1 MEPTMNRP
9 DLNYVKREL
18 QASVAVKQAVLADST
33 LVQLITDTGQLLIRA
48 YEAGHKLLIAG
59 NGGSAADA
67 QHIAAEFVGQFNF
80 DRPGLPALALTTDSS
95 VMTSVSNDYGYDKVF
110 RRQVE
115 VHGAAG
121 DVFLGI
127 STSGNSANILEA
139 AQAAQ
144 SRGLVTIGLTGQTG
158 GKLHDLCDYCICV
171 PSNDTPRVQEAHMLI
186 GHTLCAMA
194 ELAIFGGD

>member
-1 MEPTMNRP
+1 MNLP

-144 SRGLVTIGLTGQTG
+144 SRGLVTIGLTGQAG

-194 ELAIFGGD
+194 ELAIFGEGIKHG

>member
-1 MEPTMNRP
+1 MNRP
-9 DLNYVKREL
+9 GLEYVKCEL
-18 QASVAVKQAVLADST
+18 QSSIAVKQAVLADDT
-33 LVQLITDTGQLLIRA
+33 LMQLITDTGQLLIRV
-48 YEAGHKLLIAG
+48 YEAGHRLLIAG

-95 VMTSVSNDYGYDKVF
+95 VITSVSNDYGYDKVF

-121 DVFLGI
+121 DVFLAI
-127 STSGNSANILEA
+127 STSGNSANMLEA
-139 AQAAQ
+139 VLAAQ
-144 SRGLVTIGLTGQTG
+144 TRGLLTIGLTGQSG
-158 GKLHDLCDYCICV
+158 GKLRDLCDHCICV
-171 PSNDTPRVQEAHMLI
+171 PSNDVPRIQEAHMLI

-194 ELAIFGGD
+194 EQALFGQ

>member
-1 MEPTMNRP
+1 MNRP
-9 DLNYVKREL
+9 DLNYVKREM
-18 QASVAVKQAVLADST
+18 QASVAVKQAVLGDST
-33 LVQLITDTGQLLIRA
+33 LMQLITDTGQLLIRA

-115 VHGAAG
+115 VHGTAG

-127 STSGNSANILEA
+127 STSGNSANVLEA
-139 AQAAQ
+139 VLAAQ
-144 SRGLVTIGLTGQTG
+144 SRGLVTIGLTGQAG
-158 GKLHDLCDYCICV
+158 GKLRDLCDYCICV

-194 ELAIFGGD
+194 ELAIFGEGITPG

>member
-1 MEPTMNRP
+1 MNRP
-9 DLNYVKREL
+9 DLNYVKGEL
-18 QASVAVKQAVLADST
+18 QASVAVKQAVLEDST
-33 LVQLITDTGQLLIRA
+33 LVQLIADTGQLIISA

-95 VMTSVSNDYGYDKVF
+95 VMTSVSNDYGYEKVF

-127 STSGNSANILEA
+127 STSGNSANVVEA
-139 AQAAQ
+139 VQAAQ
-144 SRGLVTIGLTGQTG
+144 SRGLLTVGLTGQAG

-194 ELAIFGGD
+194 ELAMFGEGDR

>member
-1 MEPTMNRP
+1 MNRP
-9 DLNYVKREL
+9 DLNYVEREF
-18 QASVAVKQAVLADST
+18 QASVAVKQAVLGDGA
-33 LVQLITDTGQLLIRA
+33 LMQLITDTGRRLI
-48 YEAGHKLLIAG
+48 EAFEGGHKLLLAG

-110 RRQVE
+110 CRQVE
-115 VHGAAG
+115 VLGAAG

-127 STSGNSANILEA
+127 STSGNSTNIIEA

-144 SRGLVTIGLTGQTG
+144 SSGLLTVGLTGQSG
-158 GKLHDLCDYCICV
+158 GSLRELCDYCICV
-171 PSNDTPRVQEAHMLI
+171 PSNDTPRIQEAHMMI

-194 ELAIFGGD
+194 ELAMFGEGASPR

>member
-1 MEPTMNRP
+1 MSRP
-9 DLNYVKREL
+9 DLNYVEREF
-18 QASVAVKQAVLADST
+18 QASIAVKQAILGDAA
-33 LVQLITDTGQLLIRA
+33 LMQLLKDTGQRLI
-48 YEAGHKLLIAG
+48 EAFEGGHKLLIAG

-95 VMTSVSNDYGYDKVF
+95 VMTSVSNDYGYDRVF

-127 STSGNSANILEA
+127 STSGNSSNILEA

-144 SRGLVTIGLTGQTG
+144 SQGLLTIGLTGQSG
-158 GKLHDLCDYCICV
+158 GKLRDYCDYCICV
-171 PSNDTPRVQEAHMLI
+171 PSNDTPRIQEAHMLI

-194 ELAIFGGD
+194 ELAIFGNDAKPG